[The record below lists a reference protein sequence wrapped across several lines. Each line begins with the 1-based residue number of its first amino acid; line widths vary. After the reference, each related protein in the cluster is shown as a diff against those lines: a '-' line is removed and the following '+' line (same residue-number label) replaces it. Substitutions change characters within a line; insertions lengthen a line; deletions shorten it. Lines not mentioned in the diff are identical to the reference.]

1 MLRPIF
7 KVLLLSSC
15 MALTACTGSYR
26 VYADMLK
33 LGFSS
38 PQDIS
43 FSFATLEASEHDYLY
58 VRVGDNRQ
66 VALGLTAIEHE
77 QLKWVSGD
85 RALLVTEQGRVVRT
99 SGLAN
104 DLLYVSNMISDPL
117 KRPLGV
123 SANTSWLR
131 LIDWQQGEYG
141 YQVRSQFE
149 LKPAETLQF
158 FGVDV
163 QVIPLIEHL
172 HYDND
177 ANFVRFDDR
186 WQNTFWF
193 DAKTGALLKSKQ
205 LLAPG
210 KEPLELTFIS
220 EVVRQLKNAGINVS
234 SDAV

>member
-1 MLRPIF
+1 MLRPIV
-7 KVLLLSSC
+7 KMLLLTSC
-15 MALTACTGSYR
+15 MALSACTGSYR

-38 PQDIS
+38 PQDIT
-43 FSFATLEASEHDYLY
+43 FSFAALETSEHDYLY
-58 VRVGDNRQ
+58 VRVGDRPQ
-66 VALGLTAIEHE
+66 VALGLFAIEHD

-85 RALLVTEQGRVVRT
+85 RALLVTELGRVVRT

-104 DLLYVSNMISDPL
+104 DLEYVSNTISDPL
-117 KRPLGV
+117 KRPFVV

-149 LKPAETLQF
+149 LKPAETMQF

-163 QVIPLIEHL
+163 QVLPLIEHL
-172 HYDND
+172 HYENA
-177 ANFVRFDDR
+177 ANFVRLDSH

-193 DAKTGALLKSKQ
+193 DAKSGALLKSKQ

-210 KEPLELTFIS
+210 KDALELTFIS
-220 EVVRQLKNAGINVS
+220 EVVRQLKSAGINVS